1 LKAGVTAARLF
12 ASRPYKLAIFT
23 MSPPNYTLELD
34 HAQQRP
40 PLAEPTSATI
50 PRGLPEAKHHHT
62 HAAFPVNGQV
72 KHEDPTELSIYFVG
86 TVRHWPCR

>member
-1 LKAGVTAARLF
+1 MTA
-12 ASRPYKLAIFT
+12 
-23 MSPPNYTLELD
+23 PNYTIELD
-34 HAQQRP
+34 HSQQRP

-62 HAAFPVNGQV
+62 HAAFPVDGQV

-86 TVRHWPCR
+86 TVNTC